1 MDLTLPAPTPDR
13 WLCLEI
19 GTTALARE
27 ARGSPS
33 LHPGTVLPAG
43 DSLDISRPRNMQ
55 DCVVLSV
62 DLFSYA
68 A

>member
-1 MDLTLPAPTPDR
+1 MDLTLHAPTPDR
-13 WLCLEI
+13 LLC
-19 GTTALARE
+19 LARE

-33 LHPGTVLPAG
+33 LSPGTVLPAG
-43 DSLDISRPRNMQ
+43 DSLDISHPRNMQ